1 MSSSCFERQRRG
13 AGSGLLFVIAGP
25 SGAGKDTLID
35 GAMSRLPHLAHSISH
50 TTRAPRPGEI
60 DGTHYFFLSIERFL
74 REIEENEFLEHAV
87 YVGDHYGTSR
97 THVQSLIAEGNDVLL
112 DIDVQGAA
120 ILREADLSGCQVVT
134 VFVMPSTLAQL
145 GERLRC
151 RGSDSEEKIRRRLE
165 TAEEEVKR
173 IPEYDYLVINNQLDD
188 AVAEVCGIIV
198 AERAR
203 VVRPTTAC
211 R

>member
-151 RGSDSEEKIRRRLE
+151 RGSDSEEKIRQRLE